1 MSITP
6 TVGNGFY
13 ITHLRE
19 GIRMSRRTK
28 TYREAE
34 EVLRMMKED
43 LIVDLPKKR
52 YIFHPD
58 KIYII
63 TKPNKTDKKYKYPY
77 LPSDFK

>member
-13 ITHLRE
+13 VTHSRE

-28 TYREAE
+28 TYDEAE
-34 EVLRMMKED
+34 ETLRMMKED
-43 LIVDLPKKR
+43 LIVDLPRVR
-52 YIFHPD
+52 YYFHPD
-58 KIYII
+58 KILILR
-63 TKPNKTDKKYKYPY
+63 KPSFTNKKYKEPY

>member
-13 ITHLRE
+13 ITHTRQ

-34 EVLRMMKED
+34 ETLRMMRED
-43 LIVDLPKKR
+43 LIVDLPRVR
-52 YIFHPD
+52 YYFQPD
-58 KIYII
+58 KILILR
-63 TKPNKTDKKYKYPY
+63 KPKLTDLKYKNPY
-77 LPSDFK
+77 CPSDFK

>member
-13 ITHLRE
+13 VTHKRCD
-19 GIRMSRRTK
+19 IRMSRRTR
-28 TYREAE
+28 TYDEAVE
-34 EVLRMMKED
+34 TLRMMRED

-58 KIYII
+58 RILII
-63 TKPNKTDKKYKYPY
+63 TKPNFTDKKYKCCY